1 MCTMIV
7 EKLEVEG
14 SGKGAQ
20 GWFRL
25 QKVNVSYDHP
35 VHLPLEHALNID
47 FVNEG
52 EGLGARVAV
61 ELTADSARRLVGAI
75 LGALERG
82 GGAGLEE
89 VVAAQT
95 APGPSLRSG

>member
-7 EKLEVEG
+7 EKAEVEG
-14 SGKGAQ
+14 IGKGMQ

-47 FVNEG
+47 FVNEA
-52 EGLGARVAV
+52 EGVGARVAV
-61 ELTADSARRLVGAI
+61 ELTPDSARRLVGA
-75 LGALERG
+75 
-82 GGAGLEE
+82 GLEE
-89 VVAAQT
+89 AVAAQT
-95 APGPSLRSG
+95 APDPSLRSG